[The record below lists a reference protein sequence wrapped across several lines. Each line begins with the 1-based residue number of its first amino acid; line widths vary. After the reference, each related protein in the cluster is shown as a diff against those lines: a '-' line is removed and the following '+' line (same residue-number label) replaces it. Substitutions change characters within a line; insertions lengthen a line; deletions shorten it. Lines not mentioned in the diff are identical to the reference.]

1 MLLLIK
7 RRYPSLICHICFR
20 PIYQQLITLYL
31 TFKSD
36 KQQPTQK
43 SLYPDVL
50 DTADTQT
57 VPALQLLQQPVFQ
70 RQQRLCQIRPS
81 VLLCSKCGFE

>member
-20 PIYQQLITLYL
+20 PIYQQPITMYL

-36 KQQPTQK
+36 KQPPTQK
-43 SLYPDVL
+43 SPNPDVL
-50 DTADTQT
+50 DTADIQT

-70 RQQRLCQIRPS
+70 RQQRLCQHRHLVHLYS
-81 VLLCSKCGFE
+81 ECRFE